1 MFRPRC
7 SLKNSANSHGR
18 LETRV
23 SAIDSTPQ
31 TAGIVF
37 DVAIDL
43 RKSSPTFG
51 CWVGVELSASN
62 KRQLWMVEGFAR
74 GFVMTSNSAE
84 FLYKTT
90 DEWVRE
96 LERSILRDDP
106 AIRIDWS
113 LEAELLLSCKD
124 KAGTLPDAA
133 DVFAGP
139 RTPAWRDVFS
149 TPMFQLRKRQRR
161 PRRSG

>member
-31 TAGIVF
+31 TAGIVV

-90 DEWVRE
+90 D
-96 LERSILRDDP
+96 
-106 AIRIDWS
+106 
-113 LEAELLLSCKD
+113 
-124 KAGTLPDAA
+124 
-133 DVFAGP
+133 
-139 RTPAWRDVFS
+139 
-149 TPMFQLRKRQRR
+149 
-161 PRRSG
+161 